1 MKNLSYNIEVNG
13 KQYSLTDKHQLLD
26 LDAWD
31 ADILNWLAEKAEVRL
46 REEHQTALE
55 YIRES
60 YKSRERHPVVRLVAA
75 HLAHKY
81 GPEKGT
87 PKYFYNLF
95 PKGVQQASV
104 LAGIPVKEL
113 CF

>member
-1 MKNLSYNIEVNG
+1 MRNLSYSIEVNG
-13 KQYSLTDKHQLLD
+13 KKYSLTEQNQLSD
-26 LDAWD
+26 MDAWD
-31 ADILNWLAEKAEVRL
+31 ADILNWLAEKAEVKL
-46 REEHQTALE
+46 QDEHHAALE
-55 YIRES
+55 FIRET

-75 HLAHKY
+75 HLAKKF

-87 PKYFYNLF
+87 PKYFYSLF